1 VHPLHWVFSLE
12 QGSFSTRHVIHTT
25 EGKVVNGGIKKWM
38 QSDATKVYET
48 YECAYRTTIFALL
61 LEQLGGHD
69 KVQWGHQYWKQ
80 KPEGEAVDLSFMNGI
95 QHIRLTLVAEP
106 TVFGL
111 SAQVAGDDISPLR
124 YLDCIVILGVVL
136 CVHLKG

>member
-80 KPEGEAVDLSFMNGI
+80 KPEGEAVDLSFSERNSAHKADLGCGADGI
-95 QHIRLTLVAEP
+95 RVECE
-106 TVFGL
+106 
-111 SAQVAGDDISPLR
+111 VAGDDISPLR